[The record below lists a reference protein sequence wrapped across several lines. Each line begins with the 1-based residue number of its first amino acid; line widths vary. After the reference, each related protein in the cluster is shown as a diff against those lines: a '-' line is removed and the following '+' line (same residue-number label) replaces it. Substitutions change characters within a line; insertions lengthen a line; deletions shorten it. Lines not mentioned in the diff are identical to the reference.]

1 MPVYKFPGNLLKHGI
16 MESIKLVLCVS
27 SSEAITK
34 VHEKFIYDELK
45 RKSMKASNAKDAVE
59 ACSQRGY
66 AALLQSS
73 SSYVKLK
80 WSIAEY
86 QNLES
91 LLLWHLATEL
101 RLQEDP
107 EANQGDER
115 RICRL
120 LSDYMFYL
128 LVKTMVMLALVLGN
142 WDVVFGDTC
151 AEAKRIFNKHKVT
164 NYSEA

>member
-59 ACSQRGY
+59 ACS
-66 AALLQSS
+66 

-128 LVKTMVMLALVLGN
+128 LVKTMAMLALVLGN